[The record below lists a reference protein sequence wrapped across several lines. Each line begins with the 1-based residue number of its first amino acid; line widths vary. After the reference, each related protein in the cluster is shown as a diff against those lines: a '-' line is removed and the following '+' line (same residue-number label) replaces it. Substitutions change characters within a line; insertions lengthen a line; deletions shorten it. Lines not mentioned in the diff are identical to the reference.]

1 MESTSLG
8 AVLKAAVLAGLLAGA
23 IAVAFHLFLT
33 EPVIDRAIEI
43 EEQLNKAQGAPAKEP
58 VVSRQTQKVGLILGF
73 LLYGAAWGLLFGVL
87 FYLTRSWLPD
97 WTALKRGLVLAAL
110 LGWSVAV
117 FPFLKYPANPPGVGD
132 PETIGYR
139 QALYLGFIAL
149 STIGTLLIFR
159 LQHSISHRKLSG
171 WPIVLTL
178 YAIYLAVVYLV
189 MPSNP
194 DLVWMPAQVVWRFR
208 ALSLVGLILF
218 CGVLGASF
226 AWFSRAGRTA

>member
-1 MESTSLG
+1 MERTSFG
-8 AVLKAAVLAGLLAGA
+8 AVLKAAVLAGLVAGA
-23 IAVAFHLFLT
+23 ITAVFHMFLT

-43 EEQLNKAQGAPAKEP
+43 EEQLNKTQGAPAKEP
-58 VVSRQTQKVGLILGF
+58 VVSRQSQKVGLIFGF
-73 LLYGAAWGLLFGVL
+73 LLHGVAWGILFGV
-87 FYLTRSWLPD
+87 FVYLTRSWLSD
-97 WTALKRGLVLAAL
+97 WTAVKRGLALAVLF
-110 LGWSVAV
+110 GWSVAV

-132 PETIGYR
+132 LETIGYR

-171 WPIVLTL
+171 WPIVLAL
-178 YAIYLAVVYLV
+178 YAIYLAAVYVV

-194 DLVWMPAQVVWRFR
+194 DHVRMPAQVVWTFR
-208 ALSLVGLILF
+208 ALSLAGLILF
-218 CGVLGASF
+218 CGVLGTSF

>member
-1 MESTSLG
+1 MEGASLG
-8 AVLKAAVLAGLLAGA
+8 AVLKAAVLAGLVAGV
-23 IAVAFHLFLT
+23 IAAAFHLFLT

-43 EEQLNKAQGAPAKEP
+43 EKQLNRAQGAPAKEP
-58 VVSRQTQKVGLILGF
+58 VVSRQTQKMGLIFGF
-73 LLYGAAWGLLFGVL
+73 LLQGVTWGLLFGVL
-87 FYLTRSWLPD
+87 VYLSRSWLSD
-97 WTALKRGLVLAAL
+97 WTAVKRDLALAAL

-132 PETIGYR
+132 PETIGHR
-139 QALYLGFIAL
+139 QALYLGFIGL

-171 WPIVLTL
+171 WPIVLPL
-178 YAIYLAVVYLV
+178 YAIYLATVYVL

-194 DLVWMPAQVVWRFR
+194 DLVRMPAELVWIFR
-208 ALSLVGLILF
+208 ALSLAGLILF
-218 CGVLGASF
+218 CGVLGVSF

>member
-8 AVLKAAVLAGLLAGA
+8 AVLKAAVLAGLVAGA
-23 IAVAFHLFLT
+23 IAAAFHLFLT

-58 VVSRQTQKVGLILGF
+58 VVSRQTQKVGLIFGF
-73 LLYGAAWGLLFGVL
+73 LLYGSAWGLLFGVL

-97 WTALKRGLVLAAL
+97 WTAVKRGLVLAAL

-171 WPIVLTL
+171 WPILLAL
-178 YAIYLAVVYLV
+178 YAIYLAVVYIV

-194 DLVWMPAQVVWRFR
+194 DLIRMPAQVVWRFR
-208 ALSLVGLILF
+208 ALSLAGLILF